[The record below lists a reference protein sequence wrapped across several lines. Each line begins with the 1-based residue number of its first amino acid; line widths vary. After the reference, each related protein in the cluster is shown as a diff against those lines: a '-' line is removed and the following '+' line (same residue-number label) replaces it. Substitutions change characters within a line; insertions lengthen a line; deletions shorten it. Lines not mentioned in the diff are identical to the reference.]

1 MIYTIKY
8 KLNVTKQF
16 VQRATS
22 INTIR
27 GRKNG
32 YRMASRRINI
42 WLKYP
47 YGWNVRMGPVRKYIQ
62 TNNKEL
68 WLYTNA
74 LHTKIQSWI
83 RHASKH

>member
-32 YRMASRRINI
+32 YRMASESPDKHMVEIPI
-42 WLKYP
+42 WLECP
-47 YGWNVRMGPVRKYIQ
+47 YGTRKKIYSNQQQGIV
-62 TNNKEL
+62 
-68 WLYTNA
+68 A
-74 LHTKIQSWI
+74 LHKCTPYLT
-83 RHASKH
+83 